1 MIDLDDEN
9 FEKEVLDRKG
19 LFLVGFW
26 SHTCS
31 PCKMMNLVLNN
42 VAKELGKSVG
52 FGKLNIFEG
61 AQTAK
66 KYKIPATP
74 TIIIFKDGEPIEKAV
89 GLRSEQVLINKLN
102 SLIGSVV

>member
-9 FEKEVLDRKG
+9 FEREVLNKKG
-19 LFLVGFW
+19 IFLVDFW
-26 SHTCS
+26 SHLCP
-31 PCKMMNLVLNN
+31 PCYKLSLILDN
-42 VAKELGKSVG
+42 VAKELGEKIG

-61 AQTAK
+61 PETAK

-89 GLRSEQVLINKLN
+89 GIRSEQVLIDKLN
-102 SLIGSVV
+102 SLI